1 MKKIF
6 YSVVMALVLI
16 LALSACSAE
25 GDGSEIMNENVYG
38 VQNAMSEEDTE
49 QSSQVPFEEKDSEE
63 ISPKE
68 DVQTSSVEQERF
80 EVMENN
86 YSISVYTEPP
96 NQNSSINIQYPV
108 FAGDGKDALNNLI
121 YNKVQEFTKID
132 TSLFPN
138 ETRLIIDY
146 QSAVTLQNEK
156 VVSIIFWGLK
166 SIEGASY
173 ETDNLISL
181 NIDLQTLEEITFEDL
196 YIVDDNFEKIFFEKA
211 YFPTE
216 PITSYDESSFTEMLM
231 LQSPEY
237 QAISPFS
244 MEGNVRCFLKP
255 EGIVLSMPAMHVTGS
270 DHFEAQLN
278 YSDIDEFYK
287 PELKYWD

>member
-6 YSVVMALVLI
+6 YSVIMVFVSI
-16 LALSACSAE
+16 LALSACSGE
-25 GDGSEIMNENVYG
+25 GDGSNIMNENVYG
-38 VQNAMSEEDTE
+38 VQNTMTEEDTG

-68 DVQTSSVEQERF
+68 DVQTSSVEQEAL
-80 EVMENN
+80 EVMENT
-86 YSISVYTEPP
+86 YSLSVYTEPP
-96 NQNSSINIQYPV
+96 NQNSSIRIQYPV
-108 FAGDGKDALNNLI
+108 FAGDGK
-121 YNKVQEFTKID
+121 EG
-132 TSLFPN
+132 
-138 ETRLIIDY
+138 LIIDY
-146 QSAVTLQNEK
+146 QSAVTLQNERAA
-156 VVSIIFWGLK
+156 SMIFWGSR
-166 SIEGASY
+166 SIEGALY
-173 ETDNLISL
+173 ETDSLISL

-196 YIVDDNFEKIFFEKA
+196 YSVDGNFEKIFFEKA

-216 PITSYDESSFTEMLM
+216 PITSYDESGFTEMLM

-255 EGIVLSMPAMHVTGS
+255 EGIVLSMPTVHATGS

-278 YSDIDEFYK
+278 YSDIDKFYK